1 MTLSL
6 SSQPQN
12 ASVFVRINS
21 PAASKYIDV
30 PSQEPFHH
38 KIYDQ
43 IFSLPTVIELQT
55 VIVRLAHS
63 KRLAI
68 DMLGCLD
75 NLDESYDRW
84 LRRIEMSKVDLHQ
97 VAISWKFVR
106 KPVAT
111 VRLLFAVG

>member
-75 NLDESYDRW
+75 DLEIYDRW
-84 LRRIEMSKVDLHQ
+84 LRHIEMSKVDLHQ
-97 VAISWKFVR
+97 VAISWEFVR
-106 KPVAT
+106 KLVAT